1 MRIIFC
7 VLIFWSIAF
16 NGFSYTQK
24 DSLSSS
30 ADTSLRFQIKKLTT
44 QDSAFLAQKKQIA
57 DSLTWYYLKPDP
69 ARSNPFV
76 EKLLKEH
83 LTTDKYLLNP
93 APSIKIKKSNYG
105 LGEYLPQKITWF
117 FPVALLLILLFGLV
131 RIFFNKEVETIFKAF
146 FDNRMLAQINKEENA
161 LVSWQYLFLYIIFSF
176 TVGLFM
182 CLAIYRLRGAEV
194 VTEISTLL
202 LLSLIA
208 FIIFGLKIFVLRF
221 LGFVFEI
228 QKLVKDY
235 TNIIYLTYFNAL
247 FVLLPIVFCLSLISI
262 HQEMLFIWIC
272 GILFCAIVGFQFVRI
287 TINILINYRLSKFY
301 LILYL
306 CALEFC
312 PVLIFAKIINTSL

>member
-1 MRIIFC
+1 MRLIFC
-7 VLIFWSIAF
+7 VFIFWSIAL
-16 NGFSYTQK
+16 NGFSATQK
-24 DSLSSS
+24 DSLSHAVDSS
-30 ADTSLRFQIKKLTT
+30 FKYQPKILTAE
-44 QDSAFLAQKKQIA
+44 DSALLAKKKQIA

-69 ARSNPFV
+69 DRANPFV
-76 EKLLKEH
+76 EQLLKEH
-83 LTTDKYLLNP
+83 LTTDKYLLSP
-93 APSIKIKKSNYG
+93 APNVKIKKSNYG
-105 LGEYLPQKITWF
+105 FGEFMPQKITWF

-161 LVSWQYLFLYIIFSF
+161 LVSWQFLFLYIIFSF
-176 TVGLFM
+176 TVSLFL
-182 CLAIYRLRGAEV
+182 CLAIYRLRGAEI
-194 VTEISTLL
+194 VTEISTFLI
-202 LLSLIA
+202 LSLIA

-221 LGFVFEI
+221 LGFVFEV

-235 TNIIYLTYFNAL
+235 TNIIYLTYFNSL
-247 FVLLPIVFCLSLISI
+247 FILLPIIFCLSLISI
-262 HQEMLFIWIC
+262 HQETLFIWIC
-272 GILFCAIVGFQFVRI
+272 GILFCAIVGFQFIRI